1 MLSTCCVQHV
11 AAGGLNRVTA
21 EARFLSLFWFYLW
34 GKHRY
39 TVEAQMSQFYSGT
52 GKQLTFVDLCEFVPK
67 PHVGARRDLC
77 VSGDSSMRVYGECSC
92 GFRRLCAQKAPYDS

>member
-34 GKHRY
+34 GKTQVHSGS
-39 TVEAQMSQFYSGT
+39 TDVPVLQWNWEAA
-52 GKQLTFVDLCEFVPK
+52 
-67 PHVGARRDLC
+67 HV
-77 VSGDSSMRVYGECSC
+77 C
-92 GFRRLCAQKAPYDS
+92 GSVRICPQTPRGRAA